1 MLAAL
6 SVCIATPSQNIKAHV
21 LPHPSVPPIHSPVSH
36 RNMPSLKSLLHIN
49 SWSNKNKNS
58 KRESPSPTPPSSSTS
73 SPQNPNR
80 LSTSSPPTGR
90 RRISS
95 SASQKHL
102 SVQEGKANET
112 EIETLEQRVAR
123 KSHDSQP
130 LWRTP
135 AKFAVSSGGVPA
147 KGTGGGSGDGISSGG
162 AETGSSGGDHGA
174 TAFVAA
180 AGVVSG
186 AI

>member
-1 MLAAL
+1 M
-6 SVCIATPSQNIKAHV
+6 
-21 LPHPSVPPIHSPVSH
+21 
-36 RNMPSLKSLLHIN
+36 
-49 SWSNKNKNS
+49 
-58 KRESPSPTPPSSSTS
+58 
-73 SPQNPNR
+73 
-80 LSTSSPPTGR
+80 
-90 RRISS
+90 
-95 SASQKHL
+95 
-102 SVQEGKANET
+102 QEGKANET

-135 AKFAVSSGGVPA
+135 AKFEVSSGGVPA